1 VHARLLRSPWEK
13 EGEKEKEGGQGKK
26 EEEEESTISSVDHPT
41 ALRVRAALISDPQTA
56 KKSLLGAWQGQAGT
70 WDKLCRAYARGGSGS
85 AAGSL
90 PVAEAALSLSRRVDF
105 EIPAL
110 RASTARGHQTL
121 RDLERRAADCS
132 KQAAAAARDYDA
144 ECSSLGISPSGGAGG
159 VDGELR
165 GLVSRELRPLLRSA
179 CEALR
184 SEEVGIAVSYYAAFV
199 RYAHGG
205 EREEG
210 GGGGGEGAAAAAA
223 AEEPLLPA
231 LAAIRAAPSADLE
244 DFSPP
249 AAPAAASASAS
260 DSDAAAATTAG
271 TEISWEIDV
280 SSSGAEA
287 ESGGGGG
294 EEEAAG
300 SGGGIAWDI
309 EVKGADD
316 NAPSSPA
323 ALPAAAS
330 SESEK
335 KPLDILSGLASDP
348 SVRARLGDDL
358 AELSAF
364 LGQRL
369 ASAKLLG
376 GGGAGGGAT
385 AADLPPDA
393 PAALSSLSACEALQ
407 PALAA
412 LRAAEE
418 ALSGER
424 ASTLLLLGQPGGR
437 GAARIAARLR
447 ARAGAEGK
455 FARAA
460 AAASARAA
468 IVRSELAADAREL
481 RRAAA
486 AARDAKKRAE
496 EGVAAILGGNR
507 KVNVVGEVSAA
518 LAAAERG

>member
-1 VHARLLRSPWEK
+1 M
-13 EGEKEKEGGQGKK
+13 
-26 EEEEESTISSVDHPT
+26 
-41 ALRVRAALISDPQTA
+41 
-56 KKSLLGAWQGQAGT
+56 
-70 WDKLCRAYARGGSGS
+70 
-85 AAGSL
+85 
-90 PVAEAALSLSRRVDF
+90 AEAALSLSRRVDF

-121 RDLERRAADCS
+121 RDLERRAVDCS

-210 GGGGGEGAAAAAA
+210 GGGGGEGAVAAA

-231 LAAIRAAPSADLE
+231 LAAVRAAPSADLE

-424 ASTLLLLGQPGGR
+424 ASTLLLLGQLGGR

-447 ARAGAEGK
+447 ARGGAEGK

>member
-1 VHARLLRSPWEK
+1 M
-13 EGEKEKEGGQGKK
+13 
-26 EEEEESTISSVDHPT
+26 
-41 ALRVRAALISDPQTA
+41 
-56 KKSLLGAWQGQAGT
+56 
-70 WDKLCRAYARGGSGS
+70 
-85 AAGSL
+85 
-90 PVAEAALSLSRRVDF
+90 AEAALSLSRRVDF

-210 GGGGGEGAAAAAA
+210 GGGGGEGAVAAA

-231 LAAIRAAPSADLE
+231 LAAVRAAPSADLE

-335 KPLDILSGLASDP
+335 KPFDILSGLALDP

-393 PAALSSLSACEALQ
+393 PAALSSLSACDALQ

-468 IVRSELAADAREL
+468 VVRSELAADAREL

-486 AARDAKKRAE
+486 AARDAKKRVE

>member
-1 VHARLLRSPWEK
+1 M
-13 EGEKEKEGGQGKK
+13 
-26 EEEEESTISSVDHPT
+26 
-41 ALRVRAALISDPQTA
+41 
-56 KKSLLGAWQGQAGT
+56 
-70 WDKLCRAYARGGSGS
+70 
-85 AAGSL
+85 
-90 PVAEAALSLSRRVDF
+90 AEAALSLSRRVDF

-184 SEEVGIAVSYYAAFV
+184 SEEVGIAVSYYAEFV

-210 GGGGGEGAAAAAA
+210 GGGGGEGAAAAA
-223 AEEPLLPA
+223 EEPLLPA
-231 LAAIRAAPSADLE
+231 LAAVRAAPSADLE
-244 DFSPP
+244 DFSPT

-348 SVRARLGDDL
+348 SARARLGDDL

-468 IVRSELAADAREL
+468 VVRSELAADAREL

-486 AARDAKKRAE
+486 AARDAKKRVE